1 MPFHSFH
8 SFSFLLFFLLSI
20 FSVPS
25 PAHAISFVAP
35 IGKDNS
41 TLLYSLTLYLKTP
54 LQPTR
59 LHLDLGSS
67 FTWVDCD
74 TDYNSST
81 YQHIPCGSPLCS
93 SLGHNLSCSNC
104 FNPPSPSCANNTCSL
119 FPENSITRKTA
130 ISTALTDSLA
140 LPTSDGS
147 THGPPLL
154 ISAYIF
160 SCSPPSLLEGLAKN
174 VTGLAAFGRSNYSL
188 PVQVSDAFSIPRCFA
203 LCLPG
208 STADPGV
215 VLVGSLGPYYFS
227 SQKIDLSK
235 SLIYTS
241 LILNP
246 VGSTVITYVGQPS
259 DEYYINLTAIN
270 VNGKPIQINGSS
282 LNVDKNGFGGTKLST
297 STTYTVLETSI
308 YNALTDA
315 FVNESSALNLTV
327 TNTVKPFSVCYSA
340 ADIIVTRVGPG
351 VPTVDLVMQS
361 DDVFW
366 RVFGSNSMVKI
377 AGDGGDVWCLGFVD
391 GGVNPR
397 TSVVI
402 GGHQMEDNLL
412 QFDLDSNRLGFTS
425 SVLLK
430 GTTCADFN
438 FAYQGH
444 F

>member
-1 MPFHSFH
+1 MPFRF
-8 SFSFLLFFLLSI
+8 FFLFFVFLFCSFCI
-20 FSVPS
+20 TS
-25 PAHAISFVAP
+25 PVHAISFVAP
-35 IGKDNS
+35 IHKDSS
-41 TLLYSLTLYLKTP
+41 TLLYSLTLFLKTP

-59 LHLDLGSS
+59 LHLDIGAS
-67 FTWVDCD
+67 FSWVDCD

-81 YQHIPCGSPLCS
+81 YQHIPCGSPLCTS
-93 SLGHNLSCSNC
+93 VGHNLSCSNC
-104 FNPPSPSCANNTCSL
+104 YNPPGPSCGNDTCSL
-119 FPENSITRKTA
+119 FPENSVTRKTA
-130 ISTALTDSLA
+130 ISAALTDSLA

-154 ISAYIF
+154 VPSYIF

-188 PVQVSDAFSIPRCFA
+188 PAQISNTFSVPRYFA

-208 STADPGV
+208 STSDPGAS
-215 VLVGSLGPYYFS
+215 LVGSGGPYYFS

-235 SLIYTS
+235 SLIYTP

-246 VGSTVITYVGQPS
+246 VGSTVITYAGQPS
-259 DEYYINLTAIN
+259 DEYYLNLTSIN
-270 VNGKPIQINGSS
+270 VNGKPIQINSS
-282 LNVDKNGFGGTKLST
+282 LLAVDESGFGGTKLST
-297 STTYTVLETSI
+297 ATPYTVVETSI

-315 FVNESSALNLTV
+315 FVNESAALNLTV
-327 TNTVKPFSVCYSA
+327 TNAVKPFSVCYSA

-351 VPTVDLVMQS
+351 VPTVDLVMER

-377 AGDGGDVWCLGFVD
+377 AGGDGGEVWCLGFVD

-412 QFDLDSNRLGFTS
+412 QFDLESNRLGFTS

-430 GTTCADFN
+430 GTTCSSFN
-438 FAYQGH
+438 FASESQT
-444 F
+444 

>member
-1 MPFHSFH
+1 MTIHSF
-8 SFSFLLFFLLSI
+8 FLFFFLLSP
-20 FSVPS
+20 FSIPS
-25 PAHAISFVAP
+25 PTHALSFVAP
-35 IGKDNS
+35 IYKDNS
-41 TLLYSLTLYLKTP
+41 TLLYSLTLFLKTP

-59 LHLDLGSS
+59 LHLDLSAS
-67 FTWVDCD
+67 FTWVDCI
-74 TDYNSST
+74 TNYNSST
-81 YQHIPCGSPLCS
+81 YQHIPCGSLLCS

-104 FNPPSPSCANNTCSL
+104 FNPPSPSCANDTCSL
-119 FPENSITRKTA
+119 FPENSVTRKTA

-147 THGPPLL
+147 TQGPPILL
-154 ISAYIF
+154 PSYIF
-160 SCSPPSLLEGLAKN
+160 SCSPPSLLDGLAKN
-174 VTGLAAFGRSNYSL
+174 VSGLAALGRSNYSL
-188 PVQVSDAFSIPRCFA
+188 PAQVSNTFSVPRYFA

-208 STADPGV
+208 STSDPGV
-215 VLVGSLGPYYFS
+215 ALLGSVGPYYFS

-235 SLIYTS
+235 SLTYTS

-246 VGSTVITYVGQPS
+246 VGSTVITYAGQPS
-259 DEYYINLTAIN
+259 DEYYINVTSIN
-270 VNGKPIQINGSS
+270 VNGKPIQINSS
-282 LNVDKNGFGGTKLST
+282 LLTVDENGFGGTKLSSAT
-297 STTYTVLETSI
+297 PYTVLETSI

-327 TNTVKPFSVCYSA
+327 INAVKPFSVCYSA
-340 ADIIVTRVGPG
+340 ADVIVTRVGPG

-366 RVFGSNSMVKI
+366 RVFGSNSMVRI
-377 AGDGGDVWCLGFVD
+377 AGGVGDDVWCLGFVD

-412 QFDLDSNRLGFTS
+412 QFDLESSRLGFSS

-430 GTTCADFN
+430 GTTCSNFN
-438 FAYQGH
+438 FGPQR
-444 F
+444 

>member
-1 MPFHSFH
+1 MAFYF
-8 SFSFLLFFLLSI
+8 FFFFFLLSP
-20 FSVPS
+20 FSIPS

-35 IGKDNS
+35 IDKDNS
-41 TLLYSLTLYLKTP
+41 TLLYSLTIYLKTP

-59 LHLDLGSS
+59 LHLDLGAS

-81 YQHIPCGSPLCS
+81 YRHIPCASPLCI
-93 SLGHNLSCSNC
+93 SLGHNISCSNC
-104 FNPPSPSCANNTCSL
+104 FNPPSPSCANDSCSL
-119 FPENSITRKTA
+119 FPENSVTRKTA

-147 THGPPLL
+147 IQGPPILL
-154 ISAYIF
+154 PAYIF
-160 SCSPPSLLEGLAKN
+160 SCSPPSLLQGLANN

-188 PVQVSDAFSIPRCFA
+188 PMQVSNTFSVPRYFA
-203 LCLPG
+203 LCLSG
-208 STADPGV
+208 STSDPGV
-215 VLVGSLGPYYFS
+215 ALVGSVGPYYFS

-235 SLIYTS
+235 SLVYTP

-246 VGSTVITYVGQPS
+246 VGSTVIAYAGEPS
-259 DEYYINLTAIN
+259 DEYYINVTSIN
-270 VNGKPIQINGSS
+270 VNGKPIQINSS
-282 LNVDKNGFGGTKLST
+282 LLTVDENGFGGTKLST
-297 STTYTVLETSI
+297 ATPYTVLESSI

-315 FVNESSALNLTV
+315 FVNESSALNLTA
-327 TNTVKPFSVCYSA
+327 TNAVKPFTVCYSA
-340 ADIIVTRVGPG
+340 FDIIVTRAGPG
-351 VPTVDLVMQS
+351 VPTVDLVLQR

-366 RVFGSNSMVKI
+366 RVFGSNSMVKL
-377 AGDGGDVWCLGFVD
+377 AADGGDIWCLGFVD
-391 GGVNPR
+391 GGINPR

-430 GTTCADFN
+430 DTSCSNFN
-438 FAYQGH
+438 FSSKG
-444 F
+444 

>member
-1 MPFHSFH
+1 MPFLFVVFLFCSFC
-8 SFSFLLFFLLSI
+8 I
-20 FSVPS
+20 PS
-25 PAHAISFVAP
+25 PVHAISFVAP
-35 IGKDNS
+35 IYKDSS

-59 LHLDLGSS
+59 LHLDIGAS
-67 FTWVDCD
+67 FSWVDCD

-81 YQHIPCGSPLCS
+81 YQHIPCGSPLCTS
-93 SLGHNLSCSNC
+93 VGHNLSCSNC
-104 FNPPSPSCANNTCSL
+104 YNPPGPSCGNDTCSL
-119 FPENSITRKTA
+119 FPENSVTRKTA
-130 ISTALTDSLA
+130 ISAALTDSLA

-154 ISAYIF
+154 VPSYIF

-188 PVQVSDAFSIPRCFA
+188 PAQISNTFSVPRYFA
-203 LCLPG
+203 LCLPE
-208 STADPGV
+208 STSDPGV
-215 VLVGSLGPYYFS
+215 SLVGSGGPYYFS

-235 SLIYTS
+235 SLIYTP
-241 LILNP
+241 LILSP
-246 VGSTVITYVGQPS
+246 VGSTVITYAGQPS
-259 DEYYINLTAIN
+259 DEYYLNLTSIN
-270 VNGKPIQINGSS
+270 VNGKPIQINSS
-282 LNVDKNGFGGTKLST
+282 LLAVDENGFGGTKLST
-297 STTYTVLETSI
+297 ATPYTVLETSI

-327 TNTVKPFSVCYSA
+327 TNAVKPFSVCYSA

-351 VPTVDLVMQS
+351 VPTVDLVMER

-377 AGDGGDVWCLGFVD
+377 AGGDGGGEVWCLGFVD

-412 QFDLDSNRLGFTS
+412 QFDLESNRLGFTS

-430 GTTCADFN
+430 GTACSSFN
-438 FAYQGH
+438 FASQP
-444 F
+444 